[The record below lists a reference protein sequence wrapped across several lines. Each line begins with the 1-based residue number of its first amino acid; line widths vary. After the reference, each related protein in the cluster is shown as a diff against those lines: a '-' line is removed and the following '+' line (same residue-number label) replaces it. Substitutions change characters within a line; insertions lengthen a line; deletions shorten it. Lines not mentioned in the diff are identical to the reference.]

1 MDRQKTG
8 EMLSNIPLFKV
19 SMAENVMDGLGPVLS
34 SGYIGQGPK
43 VEEFES
49 LLEDFIGNP
58 CCSAVNAGTSGLHLA
73 LHMIKSDTYQK
84 DGMTYRPSPQ
94 RTEVLTTPLTCTA
107 TNFPIRANGLDIKWV
122 DVDPT
127 TCNMDMKDLRRK
139 VGPQT
144 LAIMVVHWGGYP
156 CNLDELKSIQ
166 DECEDLHGFRP
177 PVIEDCAHAFGATY
191 KGKLLG
197 NHGNI
202 CMFSFQA
209 IKHLTT
215 GDGGLL
221 VTPTYDL
228 HCRVKLL
235 RWYGLDRE
243 KSPDMRCEQNVK
255 EWGFKFHMNDI
266 NAQIG
271 ISNFAKIK
279 VVLEKYRVNGDAY
292 NERLQAFPGV
302 TLLENASDR
311 ESAFW
316 IYTLRVSNRDGFIRK
331 LKDAG
336 IAASRVHDRNDKH
349 ECLKKY
355 RTMLPGTDEICSDM
369 VCIPCGWWVGERER
383 EHIVETIRKGW

>member
-8 EMLSNIPLFKV
+8 EILSDIPLFKV
-19 SMAENVMDGLGPVLS
+19 SMAENVMDELGPVLS

-58 CCSAVNAGTSGLHLA
+58 CCIAVNAGTSALHLA
-73 LHMIKSDTYQK
+73 LHMIKSDV
-84 DGMTYRPSPQ
+84 DWIGCRN
-94 RTEVLTTPLTCTA
+94 EVLTTPLTCTA

-156 CNLDELKSIQ
+156 CDLAEIKEIQ
-166 DECEDLHGFRP
+166 DECEDLYGFRP

-197 NHGNI
+197 NHGNM

-228 HCRVKLL
+228 HRRAKLL

-243 KSPDMRCEQNVK
+243 KSSDMRCEQNVE

-271 ISNFAKIK
+271 ICNFAHIK
-279 VVLEKYRVNGDAY
+279 GVLEKHRINGNFY
-292 NERLQAFPGV
+292 TGSLRGVPGIQ
-302 TLLENASDR
+302 LLENKSDR
-311 ESAFW
+311 DSSFW
-316 IYTLRVSNRDGFIRK
+316 IYTLRVHNRDGFIRK

-349 ECLKKY
+349 ECLKEY
-355 RTMLPGTDEICSDM
+355 RTMLPGTEEICSDM
-369 VCIPCGWWVGERER
+369 VCIPCGWWVGKNERD
-383 EHIVETIRKGW
+383 HIVETIKKGW